1 MPSAPK
7 VSLGF
12 TLDGLDTRRWK
23 TWAKK
28 QTQRLRSM
36 NGTCIQGGAFCFF
49 SVSGASSHAGLLS
62 GKFHKSDNSLHLR
75 VSLMS

>member
-12 TLDGLDTRRWK
+12 PLDGVDTRRWK

-28 QTQRLRSM
+28 QTQRPRSM
-36 NGTCIQGGAFCFF
+36 NGTCIQGGAFWKFVLFF
-49 SVSGASSHAGLLS
+49 VVAAMLDRYRISSTSQTTAFVCQS
-62 GKFHKSDNSLHLR
+62 P
-75 VSLMS
+75 